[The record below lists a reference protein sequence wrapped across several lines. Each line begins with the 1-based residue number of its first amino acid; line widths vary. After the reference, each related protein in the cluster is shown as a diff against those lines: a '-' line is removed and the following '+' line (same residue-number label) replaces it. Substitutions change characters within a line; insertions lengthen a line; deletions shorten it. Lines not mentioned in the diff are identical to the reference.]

1 MKTMAWVA
9 VGMLCVGSFTVGGLV
24 LAQSS
29 QWRPASSDDLNKYVH
44 THGSMK
50 QIAPIFSQLVL
61 VSPPSNFRPVFEHL
75 NNSGLSYIHESVP
88 EGESTAQWTQMIT
101 VTGVKGLASRLN
113 ITPQFLAADLAKR
126 FDTACPA
133 SFSDLNL
140 GEVQLSG
147 AYGYA
152 MVASCGTV
160 TADGSTHSEST
171 LILEIRGSSDDYS
184 VQWAVRGPA
193 SAQPIA
199 LDEAAW
205 RARLQ
210 GLQPIKLCPMVPGE
224 QMPYPSCTG

>member
-1 MKTMAWVA
+1 MAWVA
-9 VGMLCVGSFTVGGLV
+9 AGMLCVGSFTVGGFV
-24 LAQSS
+24 SAQSS
-29 QWRPASSDDLNKYVH
+29 QWRPASSDELNKYVY
-44 THGSMK
+44 THGSLK
-50 QIAPIFSQLVL
+50 QITPIFSQLVL
-61 VSPPSNFRPVFEHL
+61 INVPGNFRSVSEHV
-75 NNSGLSYIHESVP
+75 NNGGLFYIHESVP

-101 VTGVKGLASRLN
+101 QTGVKGLASRLN

-140 GEVQLSG
+140 GEVQLGG

-171 LILEIRGSSDDYS
+171 LILEIRGSNDDYS
-184 VQWAVRGPA
+184 IQWAVRGPA
-193 SAQPIA
+193 LAQPIA

-210 GLQPIKLCPMVPGE
+210 HLQPIKLCPIVPGE
-224 QMPYPSCTG
+224 QMPYTSCTR